1 MSNWIS
7 GYMENALHIDKAVG
21 DILGMAMFA
30 ILLGIARISYAKFG
44 KNVSR
49 VLLGGMIGA
58 AACYLIA
65 GFSTGVILPFF
76 ACILTG
82 MFTAMLWPGTLI
94 LMEENI
100 PSAGVAA
107 YALMAAGGDL
117 GASVAPQLM
126 GIVIDKVSASNFAA
140 GLAAS
145 SGLSP
150 EQIGLKA
157 GMLVSA
163 IFPILGTV
171 LLVFIIQYFR
181 KRKGAARKRLNF
193 GHS

>member
-1 MSNWIS
+1 M
-7 GYMENALHIDKAVG
+7 LDPFVFDKKGLFLPGADTTV
-21 DILGMAMFA
+21 
-30 ILLGIARISYAKFG
+30 RVQRSR
-44 KNVSR
+44 NRRR

-145 SGLSP
+145 SGLSS
-150 EQIGLKA
+150 EQHVDRAAPTFLK
-157 GMLVSA
+157 MYQ
-163 IFPILGTV
+163 F
-171 LLVFIIQYFR
+171 
-181 KRKGAARKRLNF
+181 RLNCYMYII
-193 GHS
+193 SPQLPS